1 MLDRYESI
9 VGKGVIDEL
18 RLLSDRLRNRS
29 VQHINSTA
37 VGGGVAEILNRMVP
51 LLKELGVNTR
61 WDVIKGGEQ
70 FFEVTKKI
78 HNALHGMR
86 EAITPE
92 MWDIFWKTGEDNA
105 REIECSADIMFIHD
119 PQPIALINQKAARQ
133 NRWIWRCHI
142 DISNAQTRVL
152 DALRSCIIRYDAAI
166 FSAPSFAKEFPIRQ
180 FLISPSIDP
189 LSDKN
194 RELPQEVIDETL
206 LHYDIKNDK
215 PMITQIS
222 RFDYLK
228 DPIGV
233 IEVYRKVKRYVDCQL
248 VLAGGVAADDPESAE
263 VLQTVKRSAEGDQD
277 IHILLMPHND
287 IHVNALQRASTVIIQ
302 KSVREGFGLTVSEAL
317 WKGKP
322 VVASAVGGIP
332 LQIRHKYH
340 GLLCHS
346 IDGAALAV
354 KQLLQNPEYAKRLG
368 ANGREHV
375 RQNFLL
381 TRHLREYLLLFL
393 SLYSMEDIIYL

>member
-1 MLDRYESI
+1 MAMLDRYESI

-18 RLLSDRLRNRS
+18 RLLADRLRNRS

-51 LLKELGVNTR
+51 LLKELGVNTG
-61 WDVIKGGEQ
+61 WNVIKGGEQ

-105 REIECSADIMFIHD
+105 REIECSAGIMFIHD
-119 PQPIALINQKAARQ
+119 PQPIALINQKAARH
-133 NRWIWRCHI
+133 NKWIWRCHI

-152 DALRSCIIRYDAAI
+152 DALRSCIIRYDTAI
-166 FSAPSFAKEFPIRQ
+166 FSAPSFAKELPIRQ
-180 FLISPSIDP
+180 LLISPSIDP

-206 LHYDIKNDK
+206 SHYDIKSDK

-228 DPIGV
+228 NPIGV

-248 VLAGGVAADDPESAE
+248 VLAGGVAADDPESAD
-263 VLQTVKRSAEGDQD
+263 VLQTVKRSAEGDPD

-302 KSVREGFGLTVSEAL
+302 KSIREGFGLTVSEAL

-322 VVASAVGGIP
+322 VVASAVRARRRWAPALTAQP
-332 LQIRHKYH
+332 L
-340 GLLCHS
+340 
-346 IDGAALAV
+346 
-354 KQLLQNPEYAKRLG
+354 P
-368 ANGREHV
+368 
-375 RQNFLL
+375 
-381 TRHLREYLLLFL
+381 
-393 SLYSMEDIIYL
+393 

>member
-393 SLYSMEDIIYL
+393 SLYNMEDIIYL